1 MSKPIQAECVY
12 YALFEYDRESKKTP
26 VYVRTRAFGCYLPLS
41 RLKCTRGHNKGK
53 VILYL
58 LPKGENQPNNAPSM
72 KLQAVKS
79 INFTG
84 LKDCFTLS
92 GCAYGYPNGEKTYS
106 SKKTP
111 NPFYEHRN
119 DGYLFLF
126 HHLEEEPL
134 QGADNK
140 VIPSCF
146 ELLVFEGA
154 KPVIASYCQ
163 QMKLG
168 QFNALL
174 RECRNRARLCSG
186 VEAERV
192 ATVGKGKGCK
202 ELPNLATI

>member
-12 YALFEYDRESKKTP
+12 YALFEYDRESGKTP
-26 VYVRTRAFGCYLPLS
+26 VYVRTKAFGCYLPLS
-41 RLKCTRGHNKGK
+41 RLKCARGHNKGK

-106 SKKTP
+106 SKKMP
-111 NPFYEHRN
+111 NPFYENRN

-126 HHLEEEPL
+126 HTQEDVS
-134 QGADNK
+134 GNGVGNK
-140 VIPSCF
+140 VIPGSF
-146 ELLVFEGA
+146 ELLIFDNA
-154 KPVIASYCQ
+154 KPIIASYCQ

-174 RECRNRARLCSG
+174 SECRNRARLCG
-186 VEAERV
+186 GDEAEKV
-192 ATVGKGKGCK
+192 ATVGKGKGV
-202 ELPNLATI
+202 

>member
-12 YALFEYDRESKKTP
+12 YALFEYDRESGKTP

-41 RLKCTRGHNKGK
+41 RLKCARGHNKGK

-72 KLQAVKS
+72 KLQAVRS

-106 SKKTP
+106 SKKMP
-111 NPFYEHRN
+111 NPFYENRN

-126 HHLEEEPL
+126 HTQEDVSGN
-134 QGADNK
+134 GADNK
-140 VIPSCF
+140 VIPGSF
-146 ELLVFEGA
+146 ELLIFENA
-154 KPVIASYCQ
+154 KPIIASYCQ

-168 QFNALL
+168 QFNTLL
-174 RECRNRARLCSG
+174 MNCRYRATSCG
-186 VEAERV
+186 GDEAEKV
-192 ATVGKGKGCK
+192 ATVGKGKGV
-202 ELPNLATI
+202 